1 MLLKLLPLLST
12 TVLYALYYLI
22 STFKFDVQILAASV
36 PYDYLLQLV
45 VAYVLYALS
54 KRVWIFLVTHA
65 LLMGILYVGNAV
77 KISFFGGPIMPD
89 DVFALQSLLL
99 ILEGW
104 RFFAAAVPL
113 AAIVSLLLFNFS
125 MRHWSAYL
133 ASLVVIVL
141 GLTVV
146 YKPATLLNPLD
157 GYFGNSVWDQRSN
170 YVWRG
175 ATLYTLLEGARYFAA
190 AEVVPDAVT
199 AQQAAGALL
208 TVGRIDS
215 LGNCSMRGS
224 TFCITHRDVGN
235 ADFAGSKISAPAVVP
250 AVTLP
255 PSLAAGRIGSLP
267 LATLPPSLA
276 VASKQAPGVKAF
288 TPRNIHIV
296 LLESF
301 WDPSV
306 LKKAKY
312 KQNPLSP
319 EFRELW
325 KSAGYSH
332 ALTPVFGGFTANSE
346 FEALCGFPVTKNA
359 VKFERQLLN
368 DAPCLPRI
376 LADKGYRAIASH
388 PNVPVFWN
396 RVNAYQRMGFQT
408 YWSLQDFVQDDMNRE
423 FLSDSSLYRQV
434 LEKLS
439 GSMNAGQPVLDY
451 IVTYFGHWNYP
462 LNESRPNKL
471 SSPSPIEEVSS
482 YANTVYYKS
491 RELMVFINDLRKLDP
506 DGIIVVFGDHLPF
519 LGENFAGY
527 VESGVLTANRSDF
540 SPAMFKAYVSTPM
553 LIIDGK
559 RGPVKFGSLP
569 LYQVPK
575 LLLGLLNYNEPSI
588 MDYTAPLPNLR
599 VRTLPGL
606 HFNMQADGTVEL
618 CKDPPFSEACQASSR
633 WLENIAAVSNDLF
646 MGRQFTRPQY
656 RPETLP
662 EPTELVNVQSVVGAS
677 VIH

>member
-12 TVLYALYYLI
+12 TLLYVLYYLI
-22 STFKFDVQILAASV
+22 STFKFDVQILIASV

-54 KRVWIFLVTHA
+54 KRVWIFLVIHA
-65 LLMGILYVGNAV
+65 LFMGLLYVGNAV

-99 ILEGW
+99 ILDGW
-104 RFFAAAVPL
+104 RFFAAAIPL
-113 AAIVSLLLFNFS
+113 AAIASLLLFNFS
-125 MRHWSAYL
+125 MRHWSSYL
-133 ASLVVIVL
+133 ASLAVILL
-141 GLTVV
+141 GITVT
-146 YKPATLLNPLD
+146 YKPATLLDPLD

-175 ATLYTLLEGARYFAA
+175 ATLYTLLESARYFAA
-190 AEVVPDAVT
+190 AEVIPDADM
-199 AQQAAGALL
+199 AQEAADNLL
-208 TVGRIDS
+208 AANS
-215 LGNCSMRGS
+215 PGNCSLHGPAS
-224 TFCITHRDVGN
+224 CTH
-235 ADFAGSKISAPAVVP
+235 AVVP
-250 AVTLP
+250 AATP
-255 PSLAAGRIGSLP
+255 SSSLAAP
-267 LATLPPSLA
+267 KKEP
-276 VASKQAPGVKAF
+276 VAKAF

-301 WDPSV
+301 WDPSA

-325 KSAGYSH
+325 KSAEYSH
-332 ALTPVFGGFTANSE
+332 ALAPVFGGFTANSE
-346 FEALCGFPVTKNA
+346 FEVLCGFPALKDA

-368 DAPCLPRI
+368 DVPCLPHI
-376 LADKGYRAIASH
+376 LADKGYRTIASH

-396 RVNAYQRMGFQT
+396 RVNAYKRMGFQT
-408 YWSLQDFVQDDMNRE
+408 YWSLEDFVQDDMNRE
-423 FLSDSSLYRQV
+423 FMSDSTLYRQV
-434 LEKLS
+434 LEKIS
-439 GSMNAGQPVLDY
+439 GSMDAEQPVLDY

-462 LNESRPNKL
+462 LSESRPNKI
-471 SSPSPIEEVSS
+471 SSPSPIEEVSA

-491 RELMVFINDLRKLDP
+491 RELMVFINEMRKRDP
-506 DGIIVVFGDHLPF
+506 EGIIVVFGDHLPF

-540 SPAMFKAYVSTPM
+540 SPTMFKTYVSTPM

-575 LLLGLLNYNEPSI
+575 LLLDLLNFNEPSI
-588 MDYTAPLPNLR
+588 MDYTAPLPGIR
-599 VRTLPGL
+599 VRPLPGL
-606 HFNMQADGTVEL
+606 HFNILANGTVDM
-618 CKDPPFSEACQASSR
+618 CKEPPYSEACQLSSR
-633 WLENIAAVSNDLF
+633 WLEDVSLVSNDLF
-646 MGRQFTRPQY
+646 MGRQFTRPKY
-656 RPETLP
+656 IPEKQP
-662 EPTELVNVQSVVGAS
+662 ESVPTEVAVLQESGGGK
-677 VIH
+677 